1 MDENNTMPVVK
12 MQRIPFQE
20 MENIFYSILKNE
32 GLDETKAKTCA
43 RVFTENSLDGVYTHG
58 VNRFPRFVQYIK
70 EKHVITD
77 AEPVLKSAFGAVEQW
92 DGQKGPGI
100 TNALFCTERAMNLAR
115 ISGIGCVALAHT
127 NHWMRGG
134 TYGWKAAKEG
144 FAFICWTNTIG
155 NMPAWGARDNRLGNN
170 PLIFAVPYEDEAV
183 ILDMAI
189 SQFSFG
195 KIELMRM
202 QGEELPV
209 AGGFDKKGGL
219 SKDPVTIIDS
229 NLLLPIGYWKGA
241 GLSLL
246 LDILAAILS
255 GGLATNEITK
265 AGTETNVSQVF
276 IAIDLSKLGNASAIG
291 QTLQSIIE
299 DYKTS
304 VTAPGKSVRYPGE
317 AVVKTRKEN
326 REKGIPVNEVVWD
339 EILRLFPKH

>member
-1 MDENNTMPVVK
+1 MQGIETKAMKRISVEEIENV
-12 MQRIPFQE
+12 
-20 MENIFYSILKNE
+20 FYSILKRE
-32 GLDETKAKTCA
+32 GMDEMKAKTCA
-43 RVFTENSLDGVYTHG
+43 RVFTENSADGVYTHG

-77 AEPVLKSAFGAVEQW
+77 VEPVLKSTFGAVEQW
-92 DGQKGPGI
+92 DGQSGPGI
-100 TNALFCTERAMNLAR
+100 TNALFCTERALDIAQKN
-115 ISGIGCVALAHT
+115 GIGCVALAHT

-155 NMPAWGARDNRLGNN
+155 NMPAWGAKDNRLGNN
-170 PLIFAVPYEDEAV
+170 PLIFAMPYENEAI

-195 KIELMRM
+195 KIELAKM

-209 AGGFDKKGGL
+209 AGGFDKKGNL
-219 SKDPVTIIDS
+219 SKDPVAILDS
-229 NLLLPIGYWKGA
+229 NLLLPVGYWKGA

-255 GGLATNEITK
+255 GGLATNEISK
-265 AGTETNVSQVF
+265 EATETNVSQVF
-276 IAIDLSKLGNASAIG
+276 IAIDLSKLQNASAIG
-291 QTLQSIIE
+291 KTLHAIIE
-299 DYKTS
+299 DYKQSQPTK
-304 VTAPGKSVRYPGE
+304 GKSGIRFPGE

-326 REKGIPVNEVVWD
+326 QEKGIPVNEKVWE
-339 EILRLFPKH
+339 EILAL